1 MTKFYIYRNDQV
13 EGPFQPDH
21 IARLDS
27 FSPDFLVCRE
37 ETDAWLKASEMPE
50 FAAYM
55 MASVAPPD
63 PAHEQAKPLAQRRGR
78 LALILVAGAAVL
90 VTAALLYSYR
100 CALPSTPV
108 DQHDRTD
115 SLPRSDSG
123 SIIAD
128 SRALVTPVA
137 VDTTP
142 LPPPTPVFG
151 LGIYLTPAKAHLA
164 AAVWSRLAAMGVK
177 CAMRPIGPRDLI
189 DTVRLSPSARQE
201 ILQIRGAK
209 IQVVASL
216 EPSLWRNR
224 EPATL
229 FRDTS
234 LVDAVVLAGACP
246 EDSPSILRWS
256 AAVSVLGVEMVDSDF
271 VRQSST
277 WWSTARAAAFYR
289 VRIPSADSLP
299 APIPGRFSE
308 GQTEALDAR
317 GRRKITVA
325 FTLESLTNRLLIEA
339 CQYDAAEKQIPL
351 GARAAS
357 WCYEN
362 DPTHRHRIPDF
373 VTPPGAWFLNAAQLD
388 PTQTGK
394 NIQVE
399 FTPDPVAPGNQVFG
413 QITEEVWDE
422 ANFGNAW
429 QGAMSASRADKDCAI
444 IVQMPPRLPGFLTLT
459 WFAYLKSWA
468 GSGIF
473 FPSDQT
479 ELLMQAAMIDL

>member
-1 MTKFYIYRNDQV
+1 MTKFYIYQNDQV
-13 EGPFQPDH
+13 EGPFLPDH
-21 IARLDS
+21 IAKLDS
-27 FSPDFLVCRE
+27 FSPDLLVCKE
-37 ETDAWLKASEMPE
+37 ETEAWLKASEVSE
-50 FAAYM
+50 FAAFM
-55 MASVAPPD
+55 NGSASLTDAV
-63 PAHEQAKPLAQRRGR
+63 HEQAKPLPQRRGR
-78 LALILVAGAAVL
+78 LGLILVAWAVL
-90 VTAALLYSYR
+90 VAASLLYSYR
-100 CALPSTPV
+100 SALPSAPV
-108 DQHDRTD
+108 ERQDRTD
-115 SLPRSDSG
+115 SSPRSDSEPL
-123 SIIAD
+123 IAD
-128 SRALVTPVA
+128 SSAQMIPVA

-142 LPPPTPVFG
+142 PPPPTPTFG
-151 LGIYLTPAKAHLA
+151 LRIYLTPAKTHLA

-224 EPATL
+224 EPATV

-234 LVDAVVLAGACP
+234 LVDAVVLAGTSP

-256 AAVSVLGVEMVDSDF
+256 SAVPVLGAVMMDSDF

-289 VRIPSADSLP
+289 VRIPSAESLP
-299 APIPGRFSE
+299 APTPGRFSE
-308 GQTEALDAR
+308 GQSESLDPR

-339 CQYDAAEKQIPL
+339 CQYDAAEKQISL

-362 DPTHRHRIPDF
+362 DLTHRHRIPDF
-373 VTPPGAWFLNAAQLD
+373 VTPPGAWFLNGAQLD
-388 PTQTGK
+388 PTKTGK

-399 FTPDPVAPGNQVFG
+399 FVPDPVETGNQVLG

-422 ANFGNAW
+422 ANFSNAW
-429 QGAMSASRADKDCAI
+429 QAAMTSVRADKDCAI
-444 IVQMPPRLPGFLTLT
+444 LVQMPPPLPRFLMLT
-459 WFAYLKSWA
+459 WFAYLKDW
-468 GSGIF
+468 GNCGIF
-473 FPSDQT
+473 FPSDQA
-479 ELLMQAAMIDL
+479 ELLMKAAMIEL